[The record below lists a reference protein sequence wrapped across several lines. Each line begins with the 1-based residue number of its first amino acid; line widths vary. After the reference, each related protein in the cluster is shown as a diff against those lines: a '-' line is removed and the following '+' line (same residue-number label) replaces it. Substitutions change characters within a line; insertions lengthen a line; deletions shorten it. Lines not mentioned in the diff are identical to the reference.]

1 MRIIGVMTGDFQ
13 FFYRLVRRLKERGE
27 SFTSLD
33 FDGPV
38 PPNVAVVITTPP
50 ERDKVPF
57 GLVAACYDPE
67 AAINLAKTMFKGR
80 RFRNVVIG
88 IDPGWTTGMAM
99 VGDGKVL
106 LTDEINC
113 PEEAGSKVKAM
124 LEGVEH
130 DDVLVRIGHGD
141 RTIRN
146 RLIRSIWNLADRVEI
161 VDETSTTRNTSRPNI
176 DAAILISKMMGEELE
191 RPLEVAPT
199 PGEVREVQRRSR
211 VESEGRFTI
220 SKDLARSVAKGKMK
234 MDEAIQRQQE
244 R

>member
-124 LEGVEH
+124 LEGV
-130 DDVLVRIGHGD
+130 